1 MTSPRSEVCY
11 VTPAHS
17 EKDNIESYDDDYDGG
32 VGDAV
37 EDDDNYAD
45 NCDDIMVTMKKVEI
59 MMEMIVKMM
68 TATMII
74 FRKFIHFGMVT
85 LSFISHT

>member
-45 NCDDIMVTMKKVEI
+45 NCDDIMVTKVEI
-59 MMEMIVKMM
+59 MMEMIEEML
-68 TATMII
+68 TATMI
-74 FRKFIHFGMVT
+74 MVMT
-85 LSFISHT
+85 MSNI